1 MDKYEKYHGA
11 ALLRLI
17 HKGIESIKLITGK
30 NGYLINS
37 TTYVY
42 MKFSEK
48 TTSPWRFTFMPQ
60 HIKEL
65 SEIRKTIPEMFIVLI
80 CGEDGI
86 CCLSYQELS
95 RLIHIGIDDKNKVV
109 TMHRRERNKYSVS
122 GTDGTLNYKIGNTDF
137 PKKIFDKPKIKSSEP
152 GYSNM
157 S

>member
-17 HKGIESIKLITGK
+17 HRGLESIKLITGN
-30 NGYLINS
+30 NGYLINNN
-37 TTYVY
+37 TYIY

-48 TTSPWRFTFMPQ
+48 GTPWPFNFSPPNIRDL
-60 HIKEL
+60 ID
-65 SEIRKTIPEMFIVLI
+65 IRKTVPNIFIVLI

-86 CCLSYQELS
+86 GCLSYQELS

-109 TMHRRERNKYSVS
+109 TMRRSARKKYSVS

-152 GYSNM
+152 SYSNM